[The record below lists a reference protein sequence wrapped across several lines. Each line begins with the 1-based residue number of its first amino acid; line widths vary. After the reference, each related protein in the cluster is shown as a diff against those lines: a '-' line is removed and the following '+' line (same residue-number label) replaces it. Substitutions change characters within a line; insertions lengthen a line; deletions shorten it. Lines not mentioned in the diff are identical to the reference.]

1 MDEITITLI
10 LWKSKNSL
18 KMYLFIYYLGISY
31 ACSKHFDYTTP
42 NSLSFSSHPQIPQ
55 STSCPRELA
64 DISKAAMVE
73 LGN

>member
-1 MDEITITLI
+1 
-10 LWKSKNSL
+10 
-18 KMYLFIYYLGISY
+18 MYLFIYYLGISY

-55 STSCPRELA
+55 STLCPRELA